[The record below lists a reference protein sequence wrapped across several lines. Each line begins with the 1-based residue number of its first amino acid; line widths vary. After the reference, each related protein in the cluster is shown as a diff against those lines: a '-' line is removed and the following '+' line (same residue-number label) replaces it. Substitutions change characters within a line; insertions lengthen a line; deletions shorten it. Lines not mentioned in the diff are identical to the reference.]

1 MLKLFFEYLAKIY
14 VKNFPFS
21 KEICKYEKWE
31 ILASGSASFEISV
44 TKSPFYWQCFSRKI
58 FIETIVMA
66 QENQEFSILTK

>member
-1 MLKLFFEYLAKIY
+1 LKLFFEYLAKIY

-21 KEICKYEKWE
+21 KEICKFEKGKNF
-31 ILASGSASFEISV
+31 ASGSASFEISV
-44 TKSPFYWQCFSRKI
+44 TKNPFHWQCFSRKI